1 MSHNG
6 AAATRASAESAAAAP
21 TPEEQQHLIARLDDA
36 IIRLI
41 RQRNAECAR
50 LDRVRQSLGQPRV
63 ELSREN
69 SMLQRYRDELGA
81 HGTDL
86 GLLLLKMSRT

>member
-1 MSHNG
+1 MSTDS
-6 AAATRASAESAAAAP
+6 AAATRAPAESAAA
-21 TPEEQQHLIARLDDA
+21 TPALEEQRHLVARLDDT

-50 LDRVRQSLGQPRV
+50 LEQVRHSLGQPRV
-63 ELSREN
+63 ELSWEN
-69 SMLQRYRDELGA
+69 SMLQRYRNGLGTQ
-81 HGTDL
+81 GTEL